1 MLGFIGAGAMGS
13 AIIRGVIDSGLFAGE
28 EIFVSEPN
36 EAHAQRVSAE
46 LGIRTATG
54 NIELVEHVGKGGIVI
69 LAVKPHIVPGVLR
82 EIGDAAGQ
90 QGTVLVSIAAGTTLG
105 AMAEHL
111 TEGQP
116 VVRIMP
122 NVNAMIRQSMSAV
135 CPNEFVTE
143 DQRNEVM
150 AIFEAV
156 GLVEIMAEKDMATYA
171 AIAGCSPAFTFE
183 YIDAMARAAVKNG
196 LPKAQAVRIA
206 AQAVL
211 GSAATV
217 LARAQDGL
225 APANLADMVQSP
237 GGTTVA
243 GVVALEDAGFGRAVV
258 RGVQA
263 SVDRDLEMQG
273 QP

>member
-1 MLGFIGAGAMGS
+1 MLGFIGAGAMGA
-13 AIIRGVIDSGLFAGE
+13 AIIRGVIDSGLFSGLE
-28 EIFVSEPN
+28 VFVSEPN
-36 EAHAQRVSAE
+36 AEHAARLSKELGVQSVAGNAE
-46 LGIRTATG
+46 LIRK
-54 NIELVEHVGKGGIVI
+54 VGPGGIVV
-69 LAVKPHIVPGVLR
+69 LAVKPHVIPAVLQ
-82 EIGDAAGQ
+82 EIEEAAATN
-90 QGTVLVSIAAGTTLG
+90 GTVVVSIAAGTTL
-105 AMAEHL
+105 ASMAEHL
-111 TEGQP
+111 APRQP
-116 VVRIMP
+116 IVRIMP
-122 NVNAMIRQSMSAV
+122 NVNAMIRQAMSAL
-135 CPNEFVTE
+135 CPGEFVSPE
-143 DQRNEVM
+143 QRVEVS

-156 GLVEIMAEKDMATYA
+156 GLVEVMSEKDMAIYT

-217 LARAQDGL
+217 LARAEDGL

-243 GVVALEDAGFGRAVV
+243 GVVALKDAGFGRAVV

-273 QP
+273 

>member
-13 AIIRGVIDSGLFAGE
+13 AIIRGVIDSGLFTGE

-36 EAHAQRVSAE
+36 AAHAKKIAE
-46 LGIRTATG
+46 DLGIQTAAG
-54 NIELVEHVGKGGIVI
+54 NVDLVNKVGKGGIVI
-69 LAVKPHIVPGVLR
+69 LAVKPHIVPLVLKEVR
-82 EIGDAAGQ
+82 EAAAE
-90 QGTVLVSIAAGTTLG
+90 QGTVLVSIAAGTTL
-105 AMAEHL
+105 ASMAENVAD
-111 TEGQP
+111 GQP
-116 VVRIMP
+116 IVRIMP
-122 NVNAMIRQSMSAV
+122 NVNAMIRQSMSAL
-135 CPNEFVTE
+135 CPGEFVSDEQQAT
-143 DQRNEVM
+143 VSS
-150 AIFEAV
+150 IFEAV
-156 GLVEIMAEKDMATYA
+156 GLVEIMAEKDMAIYA
-171 AIAGCSPAFTFE
+171 AIAGCSPAYTFE

-217 LARAQDGL
+217 LARAEDGL
-225 APANLADMVQSP
+225 SPANLADMVQSP

-273 QP
+273 H

>member
-13 AIIRGVIDSGLFAGE
+13 AIIRGVIDSGLYGADQ
-28 EIFVSEPN
+28 IFVSEPN
-36 EAHAQRVSAE
+36 AEHAKKIAAE
-46 LGIRTATG
+46 LGIQKVDG
-54 NIELVEHVGKGGIVI
+54 NAELVRQIGKGGIVI
-69 LAVKPHIVPGVLR
+69 LAVKPHVIPLVL
-82 EIGDAAGQ
+82 EDVKEEASANGS
-90 QGTVLVSIAAGTTLG
+90 VLVSIAAGTTLTSMSG
-105 AMAEHL
+105 HL
-111 TEGQP
+111 ADHQP

-122 NVNAMIRQSMSAV
+122 NVNAMIRQSMSAL
-135 CPNEFVTE
+135 CPGEFVTQ
-143 DQRNEVM
+143 DQQEAVKD
-150 AIFEAV
+150 IFEAV
-156 GLVEIMAEKDMATYA
+156 GLVEVMAEKDMAVYA
-171 AIAGCSPAFTFE
+171 AIAGCSPAFTFG

-217 LARAQDGL
+217 LARAEDGL
-225 APANLADMVQSP
+225 TPANLADMVQSP

-273 QP
+273 N